1 MDAAW
6 VKQGLLIAPPLAVGW
21 SASHVAL
28 PSVDA
33 SHEVLYCS
41 TRDADGRSWIARAA
55 LDLDRDHPVVGH
67 VDPEP
72 VLRPGRLG
80 AFDDSGVTMSCL
92 VDHGRDTYLYYTGWS
107 LGVTVPFYLAI
118 GLAVSRDGGA
128 FERVSCAPV
137 LGRTASD
144 PYMTASPYVL
154 VEDGRWRMWYVS
166 CVGWTRHASEGVRH
180 HYHLRYAE
188 SANGVDWEADGRVA
202 IDFADEREYA
212 IARPCVVR
220 RGEGYAMWFSARGS
234 AYRLG
239 FATSADGLDW
249 TRSDD
254 AAGLDVSPG
263 EWDGEMIAYP
273 HVLEHAGREH
283 MLYNGNN
290 YGATGVGL
298 ATRRAG

>member
-1 MDAAW
+1 MGGSW
-6 VKQGLLIAPPLAVGW
+6 VKQGVLVAPPLAVAW
-21 SASHVAL
+21 SATHVAL
-28 PSVDA
+28 PYVDPGA
-33 SHEVLYCS
+33 EVLYCS
-41 TRDADGRSWIARAA
+41 TRDCAGRSWIARAR
-55 LDLDRDHPVVGH
+55 LDLASEAVGFGQ

-72 VLRPGRLG
+72 VLRPGALG
-80 AFDDSGVTMSCL
+80 CFDDSGVTMSCV
-92 VDHGRDTYLYYTGWS
+92 VDRGDEKYLYYTGWS

-118 GLAVSRDGGA
+118 GLAISRGGGP
-128 FERVSCAPV
+128 FERVSQAPV

-144 PYMTASPYVL
+144 PYLTASPHIL

-166 CVGWTRHASEGVRH
+166 CVGWTRREDGVRH

-188 SANGVDWEADGRVA
+188 SADGIDWETGGRVA

-220 RGEGYAMWFSARGS
+220 GNAGYEMWFSARGD

-239 FATSADGLDW
+239 YARSTDGLDW
-249 TRSDD
+249 TRLDEEG
-254 AAGLDVSPG
+254 GLDVSPG

-273 HVLEHAGREH
+273 HVFDHDGRRF

-290 YGATGVGL
+290 YGATGVGS
-298 ATRRAG
+298 AVVVG